1 MKKSNLFFICCI
13 LIFTSAC
20 LKKEKGATSSGSTT
34 TGSGQTGG
42 GGGGGGGGSTHTV
55 DSATKKF
62 YYAIQTL
69 TNRAGVAVVSA
80 AFPSAGSPVID
91 SASAVTTLVSPA
103 DPTDIPSLIDYT
115 TNAGTNPGGVS
126 ATNGLAS
133 TRAHDITLTADVSTC
148 TTSMSLD
155 CEVNA
160 GDAKVLN
167 LTNID
172 VSIFTNSTTQFS
184 LTVDG
189 SALNVAMG
197 QNKVTRM
204 QSHEPS
210 SGQVQLEMRNIGKT
224 AVLGDYIY
232 FTASATVSGS
242 TYNAL
247 YRVHKTT
254 HDSALVFNP
263 NQSLASGGRVI
274 DVVAFNNAIYFTS
287 STATTGDLHLL
298 KYDPSNSTVVRVS
311 SNSDLLNASLFTL
324 HNGYLYFKAN
334 SSGDFA
340 RLYKMGTN
348 GNVKQLTD
356 LCTTKSDV
364 GHKMISTSI
373 GLYVSLSDST
383 QCGDSNSYYA
393 VSRVKNDDTIVPIAR
408 YNPGAVDTT
417 YDGLGDVEVYNNQYY
432 VSAGNGYYLY
442 KDNND
447 GTTTAIVTRSGGGTQ
462 AYPVKSFAQQ
472 GDSFYWAANARIWR
486 YNFTTSKVER
496 MYLPGDNMTSDDEFY
511 KIGDKVYFF
520 FSSMADTNKRL
531 YTVNPDN
538 NNIYKAATIYSGGND
553 EFNNRYIYNNELYFY
568 NKDSAGNYKFHKL
581 TTDGQVVQISNIT
594 NGDNEAPLGSFTIVG
609 SSAGILFSSTNFMNG
624 AILIQ

>member
-1 MKKSNLFFICCI
+1 MKKSNLFFICF
-13 LIFTSAC
+13 LLAFSSAC
-20 LKKEKGATSSGSTT
+20 LKKDKGATSSGTTT

-62 YYAIQTL
+62 HYAIQTL
-69 TNRAGVAVVSA
+69 TTRAGVVVTSA

-103 DPTDIPSLIDYT
+103 APGDLSGIFGTPGTS
-115 TNAGTNPGGVS
+115 GTNPSSTSV
-126 ATNGLAS
+126 TNGLAT
-133 TRAHDITLTADVSTC
+133 TRSHDITLTADVSTC

-172 VSIFTNSTTQFS
+172 VSTFTSSTTQFS

-189 SALNVAMG
+189 SALNVTMG
-197 QNKVTRM
+197 QNKVTRI
-204 QSHEPS
+204 QNHEPS
-210 SGQVQLEMRNIGKT
+210 SGQIQFEMRNVGK
-224 AVLGDYIY
+224 AAALGDYIY
-232 FTASATVSGS
+232 FTASATISGS
-242 TYNAL
+242 TYSAL

-254 HDSALVFNP
+254 YDSSLVFNP
-263 NQSLASGGRVI
+263 FQSSSSGGRVV

-287 STATTGDLHLL
+287 STSTSGDLHLL
-298 KYDPSNSTVVRVS
+298 KYNPTGGAVTRVS
-311 SNSDLLNASLFTL
+311 SNSDLLNASLFTV
-324 HNGYLYFKAN
+324 HNNYLYFKAN
-334 SSGDFA
+334 SSGGFSK
-340 RLYKMGTN
+340 LYKMGTN

-356 LCTTKSDV
+356 LCSGKSDV
-364 GHKMISTSI
+364 GHKMISTAI

-383 QCGDSNSYYA
+383 QCGDSNTYYA

-417 YDGLGDVEVYNNQYY
+417 YDGLGDVDVYNNQYY

-442 KDNND
+442 RDNND
-447 GTTTAIVTRSGGGTQ
+447 GTTTVLVTSSGWGSQ
-462 AYPVKSFAQQ
+462 AYPIKSFAQQ
-472 GDSFYWAANARIWR
+472 GDSFYWTANSYIWR
-486 YNFTTSKVER
+486 YNFTTSKVEK
-496 MYLPGDNMTSDDEFY
+496 LASSETLLSTEEEFFKVGDR
-511 KIGDKVYFF
+511 VYFLT
-520 FSSMADTNKRL
+520 STMSEGKRL

-538 NNIYKAATIYSGGND
+538 NNFYKAATIYSGGND

-568 NKDSAGNYKFHKL
+568 NKDSAGNNKFHKL
-581 TTDGQVVQISNIT
+581 TTDGQVIQLSNIT
-594 NGDNEAPLGSFTIVG
+594 NGDNEAPVGTFTIAG
-609 SSAGILFSSTNFMNG
+609 SSAGIIFSSTNFLNG

>member
-1 MKKSNLFFICCI
+1 MKKSNFFIICFI
-13 LIFTSAC
+13 LAFSSAC
-20 LKKEKGATSSGSTT
+20 LKKDKGATSSGSTT

-42 GGGGGGGGSTHTV
+42 GGGGGGGGGSTHTV

-62 YYAIQTL
+62 HYAIQTL
-69 TNRAGVAVVSA
+69 MSRAGVAVVSSG
-80 AFPSAGSPVID
+80 FPNAGSPVID
-91 SASAVTTLVSPA
+91 SSSAVTTLVSPA
-103 DPTDIPSLIDYT
+103 APGDLSGMFGTPGTL
-115 TNAGTNPGGVS
+115 GTNPSSIS
-126 ATNGLAS
+126 ATNGLAT
-133 TRAHDITLTADVSTC
+133 TRSHDITLTADVSTC

-172 VSIFTNSTTQFS
+172 VSTFTNSTTQFS

-197 QNKVTRM
+197 QNKVTRI
-204 QSHEPS
+204 QNHEPS
-210 SGQVQLEMRNIGKT
+210 SGQVQLEMRTMGKS

-232 FTASATVSGS
+232 FTAFGTISGS
-242 TYNAL
+242 TYSAL

-254 HDSALVFNP
+254 YDSALVFNP
-263 NQSLASGGRVI
+263 NQSLSNGGRVV

-287 STATTGDLHLL
+287 STTTTGDLHLL

-356 LCTTKSDV
+356 LCANKSDV

-383 QCGDSNSYYA
+383 QCGDSNTYFA

-417 YDGLGDVEVYNNQYY
+417 YDGLGDVEVYNNEYY

-447 GTTTAIVTRSGGGTQ
+447 GTTTVLVTSSGWGSQ
-462 AYPVKSFAQQ
+462 AYPIKSFAQQ
-472 GDSFYWAANARIWR
+472 GDSFYWTANSFIWR
-486 YNFTTSKVER
+486 YNFTTSKVEK
-496 MYLPGDNMTSDDEFY
+496 LASSETLLSTDEEFF
-511 KIGDKVYFF
+511 KVGDKVYFLT
-520 FSSMADTNKRL
+520 STMSEGKRL
-531 YTVNPDN
+531 YIVNPDN
-538 NNIYKAATIYSGGND
+538 NNFYKAATIYSAGND

-594 NGDNEAPLGSFTIVG
+594 NGSNEAPAGTFTIVG